1 MPFVVKVSFS
11 YCDGSLFLFAKLLF
25 SVSPSFFLNKQFVVV
40 SVCVLFLS
48 KTCPFLD
55 AELCLLL
62 SDIEEVHWRVTNY
75 LNIWPSQF
83 SERMSLGYYLDD
95 NKQKLHLKL

>member
-75 LNIWPSQF
+75 LNIWRVS
-83 SERMSLGYYLDD
+83 SRNGCR
-95 NKQKLHLKL
+95 

>member
-1 MPFVVKVSFS
+1 M
-11 YCDGSLFLFAKLLF
+11 
-25 SVSPSFFLNKQFVVV
+25 SPSFFLNNQFVVIF
-40 SVCVLFLS
+40 VCVLFLS

-55 AELCLLL
+55 AEWCLLL

-83 SERMSLGYYLDD
+83 SEGMSLGYYLAD
-95 NKQKLHLKL
+95 NKQNLQL